1 MTTDEFDFG
10 PRPGIPESADVL
22 GGEPV
27 GEGAPL
33 RSPISDVAARRGE
46 DELDRSLR
54 PRSLDEFVGQRRV
67 REQLGVFIDAARHR
81 EEALDHALFAGPP
94 GLGKC
99 VTTDTM
105 VFTTHGM
112 EPIGDLGVV
121 GGESWQPIT
130 RPVAGLYGT
139 RTADYFYDNG
149 VGPTL
154 RVTTRSGYRV
164 EGTPNHPLLVRGG
177 DGRLQ
182 FRRMGELR
190 SGDEVAI
197 RLGAQV
203 YGSTTKLHVEGV
215 GMPSLADP
223 AHAPDELVPEL
234 ARLLGLLLDGG
245 RLSPGGDGFVH
256 VTRDSARAEEVR
268 RLSQSLLCLHMESFG
283 SGPLG
288 ERWGARS
295 PRVATLLR
303 GLGLARDGFA
313 SIPACI
319 YKAPRLLVAEFLRGV
334 FWGTEHA
341 PVTSHRDRTVV
352 AHLQLML
359 ANVGIESTIA
369 PHQDGWSLR
378 ASAEPAGY
386 DTYDP
391 GTIPSI
397 HDPYEELGGQQHHG
411 EEPGDAQARLRDRE
425 RDERRALVGRALAA
439 SRSGDDRSVGFG
451 LTAAGVLVALEGER
465 AEATYRRGGATA
477 DDITPVQVQNT
488 GSIQIVESAVTVA
501 EVEPAERGRALMREA
516 MHDHRALAVRS
527 TRSRL
532 QRDEMVELAWEPIA
546 SIEPGHAHTVDVS
559 VPDGHTFIGNG
570 IVCHNTTLASVV
582 ANELGST
589 MHATSGPALEKKAD
603 VAAIL
608 TSLGRNDVLFI
619 DEIHRL
625 STAIEE
631 VLYTAME
638 DYQIDIVLGQG
649 PAARTLRL
657 DLEPFTLVGATTR
670 TGLLTTPLRDRFG
683 ITQRLEYYDV
693 DELTQVVLRSAR
705 LLALEL
711 DAEAASEIASR
722 SRGTPRI
729 ANRLLRRVRDV
740 AQVRHDGRLTLDVAR
755 EALDLVDIDA
765 QGLDRIDRMVLETI
779 LVKFGGGPVGLSTLA
794 VAIGEEPHTLEDVYE
809 PFLLQRGFIQ
819 RTPRGRIITPRG
831 RAHLGESGAVP
842 VQPGGLF

>member
-1 MTTDEFDFG
+1 MNDGDLDFG
-10 PRPGIPESADVL
+10 LKPGIVPDDLSP
-22 GGEPV
+22 GEALP
-27 GEGAPL
+27 GAPL
-33 RSPISDVAARRGE
+33 RSPIADATARRGD

-54 PRSLDEFVGQRRV
+54 PRTLDEFIGQRRV
-67 REQLGVFIDAARHR
+67 REQLQVFIDAAKQR

-99 VTTDTM
+99 VTPDTM

-130 RPVAGLYGT
+130 RPLATLYGV

-149 VGPTL
+149 EGPTL
-154 RVTTRSGYRV
+154 RVTTQSGYRV
-164 EGTPNHPLLVRGG
+164 EGTPNHPLLVRGLN
-177 DGRLQ
+177 GRLQ
-182 FRRMGELR
+182 FRRLGELR

-203 YGSTTKLHVEGV
+203 FGSSTKLHVEGV
-215 GMPSLADP
+215 GIPSLSDP
-223 AHAPDELVPEL
+223 AHAPDELEPEL

-245 RLSPGGDGFVH
+245 RVSPGGDGFVY
-256 VTRDSARAEEVR
+256 VSRDPARAEEVR
-268 RLSQSLLCLHMESFG
+268 RLAQSVLCLYLESFG
-283 SGPLG
+283 AGPLG

-295 PRVATLLR
+295 PRIAMFLS
-303 GLGLARDGFA
+303 GLGLQREGF
-313 SIPACI
+313 SGIPSCI
-319 YKAPRLLVAEFLRGV
+319 YRAPKLLVAEFLRGV
-334 FWGTEHA
+334 FWGVEHA
-341 PVTSHRDRTVV
+341 PVASHGDRTVV
-352 AHLQLML
+352 SHLQLML
-359 ANVGIESTIA
+359 ANFGIESSIA
-369 PHQDGWSLR
+369 PSDGGWSLR

-386 DTYDP
+386 DQFDP
-391 GTIPSI
+391 SSVPAIE
-397 HDPYEELGGQQHHG
+397 DPYEASGGQHHHG
-411 EEPGDAQARLRDRE
+411 DEPHEALARLRDRE
-425 RDERRALVGRALAA
+425 RDERRVLVGRALADTRDGNEG
-439 SRSGDDRSVGFG
+439 SYGFG
-451 LTAAGVLVALEGER
+451 LTAAGVLVAMGGDGGSS
-465 AEATYRRGGATA
+465 YRRGGATSG
-477 DDITPVQVQNT
+477 DITPVTVQNT
-488 GSIQIVESAVTVA
+488 GSIQIVESSVTVA
-501 EVEPAERGRALMREA
+501 EVEPVERGRALMRESN
-516 MHDHRALAVRS
+516 HDHRALAVRS
-527 TRSRL
+527 ARSQLR
-532 QRDEMVELAWEPIA
+532 RDDMVELAWEPIV

-559 VPDGHTFIGNG
+559 VPDGHTFVGNG

-582 ANELGST
+582 ARELGST

-608 TSLGRNDVLFI
+608 TSLGPNDVLFI

-625 STAIEE
+625 STPIEE

-683 ITQRLEYYDV
+683 ITQRLEYYDAA
-693 DELTQVVLRSAR
+693 ELTQVVMRSAR
-705 LLALEL
+705 LLGLEL
-711 DAEAASEIASR
+711 QAEAADEIASR

-740 AQVRHDGRLTLDVAR
+740 AQVRHEGVLSLEVAQ

-765 QGLDRIDRMVLETI
+765 EGLDRIDRQVLETI
-779 LVKFGGGPVGLSTLA
+779 LTKFGGGPVGLSTLS
-794 VAIGEEPHTLEDVYE
+794 VAIGEESHTIEDVYE
-809 PFLLQRGFIQ
+809 PYLLQRGYIQ

-831 RAHLGESGAVP
+831 RAHLGESGITALS
-842 VQPGGLF
+842 QPGELF